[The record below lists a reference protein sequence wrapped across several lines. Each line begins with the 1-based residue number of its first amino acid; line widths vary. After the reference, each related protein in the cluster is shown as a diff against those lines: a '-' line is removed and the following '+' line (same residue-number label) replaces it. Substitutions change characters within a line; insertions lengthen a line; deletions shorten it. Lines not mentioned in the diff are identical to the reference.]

1 MYIAV
6 QWPLRYAAISEDGT
20 LLAVAGRSG
29 LTHYSSNTGRWK
41 LFTNEEEELAFT
53 VKGGMAWYHHVL
65 IVAVE
70 SNRGHEVRPNNA
82 TLPDTRLTRPHTIAS
97 HVFTRPRAVPG

>member
-6 QWPLRYAAISEDGT
+6 QWPLRYAAMSQDGT

-41 LFTNEEEELAFT
+41 LFTNEEEELAFA
-53 VKGGMAWYHHVL
+53 VKGGMLWYHHVL
-65 IVAVE
+65 IVAVD
-70 SNRGHEVRPNNA
+70 SNRGHEVCLVD
-82 TLPDTRLTRPHTIAS
+82 TDLPS
-97 HVFTRPRAVPG
+97 K